1 MAGALIAAA
10 LALAP
15 LAGQGELMRATGLA
29 ILVVMG
35 LLTYAIL
42 AQITGLTRL
51 ADLRALMRGRGPAHD
66 GLATGCCR
74 RAGWWTWHRSPMTSP
89 AVRSRRIST
98 GSSSVPPFVACR
110 TRPRSTL
117 SDNDYVRTRLTHSL
131 EVASVGRSLGAGI
144 GQVIAGRRRLPA
156 ELGAAEFGHI
166 VSAACLAHD
175 IGNPP
180 FGHRGEELIQRWFR
194 DAPRGKAMLH
204 GLTRAQQQD
213 LLQFEGNAQG
223 FRILTRLQN
232 WRDRGGLRLTAATL
246 ATFSKYPRLVGG
258 APARDRHDAGAQKF
272 GVMQAEADIFSDVA
286 RETGLQPDGDGRWL
300 RHPLAFLVE
309 AADDICYTIIDL
321 EDGFKL
327 GKIPFDEAEALLLAV
342 GGVRRRYQEIG
353 EPARRI
359 AYLRAKAI
367 GELIGQVVEAFLQVE
382 PQMLDGRYRAPLL
395 AQVPGS
401 AALAHI
407 TDVTARKVFVSD
419 GDYERDLGADRVIQ
433 APDGPHGNGD
443 GSGSD
448 SL

>member
-1 MAGALIAAA
+1 MMDWRRLLSARRLVDV
-10 LALAP
+10 AP
-15 LAGQGELMRATGLA
+15 EPYDVA
-29 ILVVMG
+29 
-35 LLTYAIL
+35 
-42 AQITGLTRL
+42 
-51 ADLRALMRGRGPAHD
+51 
-66 GLATGCCR
+66 
-74 RAGWWTWHRSPMTSP
+74 RSPFQKDFDRIVFCS
-89 AVRSRRIST
+89 AFRRLQDKT
-98 GSSSVPPFVACR
+98 QVHP
-110 TRPRSTL
+110 L
-117 SDNDYVRTRLTHSL
+117 SDNDYIRTRLTHSL
-131 EVASVGRSLGAGI
+131 EVASVGRSLAAGI
-144 GQVIAGRRRLPA
+144 GQVIAGRRRLAA

-232 WRDRGGLRLTAATL
+232 WRDKGGLRLTAATL
-246 ATFSKYPRLVGG
+246 ATFSKYPRLVDG
-258 APARDRHDAGAQKF
+258 ARARDGHDAGAQKF
-272 GVMQAEADIFSDVA
+272 GVMQSEADTFRDVA

-327 GKIPFDEAEALLLAV
+327 GKIPFEEAEALLLAV
-342 GGVRRRYQEIG
+342 GGAHRRYQEIG

-367 GELIGQVVEAFLQVE
+367 GELIGQVVEVFLQVE

-395 AQVPGS
+395 EQVPGT

-433 APDGPHGNGD
+433 ALMDRTAMATDQGLTAYDRALAVTDRVSGMTDSYAMQQFTGDSMVRARTGGIGGFSNG
-443 GSGSD
+443 GY
-448 SL
+448 

>member
-1 MAGALIAAA
+1 MMDWRRLLSARRLVDV
-10 LALAP
+10 AP
-15 LAGQGELMRATGLA
+15 EPYDVA
-29 ILVVMG
+29 
-35 LLTYAIL
+35 
-42 AQITGLTRL
+42 
-51 ADLRALMRGRGPAHD
+51 
-66 GLATGCCR
+66 
-74 RAGWWTWHRSPMTSP
+74 RSPFQKDFDRIVFCS
-89 AVRSRRIST
+89 AFRRLQDKT
-98 GSSSVPPFVACR
+98 QVHP
-110 TRPRSTL
+110 L
-117 SDNDYVRTRLTHSL
+117 SDNDYIRTRLTHSL

-204 GLTRAQQQD
+204 GLTRAQRQD

-232 WRDRGGLRLTAATL
+232 WRDKGGLRLTAATL
-246 ATFSKYPRLVGG
+246 ATFSKYPRLVDD
-258 APARDRHDAGAQKF
+258 AQARDRHDAGAQKF
-272 GVMQAEADIFSDVA
+272 GVMQSEAEILRDVA
-286 RETGLQPDGDGRWL
+286 RETGLQPDGEGRWL

-309 AADDICYTIIDL
+309 AADDICYTVIDL

-342 GGVRRRYQEIG
+342 GGAHRRYQEID
-353 EPARRI
+353 EQARRI

-395 AQVPGS
+395 EQVPGT

-433 APDGPHGNGD
+433 ALMDRTAMATDPGLTAYDRALAVTDRVSGMTDSYAMQQFTGDSMTRTRTGGIGGFSNG
-443 GSGSD
+443 GY
-448 SL
+448 